1 MQKNL
6 QYFRLWLKGKAK
18 RISLPGFNK
27 YPIYDIGKFFIRGI
41 QKGDMQQRA
50 TSVAYSAFLS
60 IFPAIIFLF
69 TLIPYI
75 PIENFQASLLNL
87 LETFMPNN
95 AYLTVE
101 DTIVDIVTRQRG
113 SLLSLTFFFAVF
125 IASNGVLALI
135 RAFNSSYHT
144 IEYRKWWMR
153 RLVSILLVFI
163 QFILITI
170 TIALL
175 TINESIYDK
184 FFDGSQFLWYVFLG
198 IRVIIIL
205 GLFFFSVSFLYYLAP
220 ARKGRF
226 RFISPGATL
235 ATLLMVLASYGFSF
249 FVNNFAQYNK
259 LYGSLGT
266 IIVVLI
272 WVYIMSFAV
281 ILGFEL
287 NASIMERGRIEE
299 SSQDK
304 S

>member
-1 MQKNL
+1 MKKNL
-6 QYFRLWLKGKAK
+6 RHFRLWLKGKAK
-18 RISLPGFNK
+18 RFSLPGFDK

-75 PIENFQASLLNL
+75 PIENFQESLLNL
-87 LETFMPNN
+87 LETFMPHN
-95 AYLTVE
+95 AYLTLE
-101 DTIVDIVTRQRG
+101 DTIVDIITKQRG
-113 SLLSLTFFFAVF
+113 SLLSLTFVLAVF
-125 IASNGVLALI
+125 IASNGVLALV

-170 TIALL
+170 AITLL
-175 TINESIYDK
+175 TINESLYTR
-184 FFDGSQFLWYVFLG
+184 FFDDSKLLWYVFLG
-198 IRVIIIL
+198 VRVIIIL
-205 GLFFFSVSFLYYLAP
+205 GLFFFSTSFIYYLAP

-235 ATLLMVLASYGFSF
+235 ATILMVLASYGFSF

-259 LYGSLGT
+259 LYGSLAT

-272 WVYIMSFAV
+272 WVYIMSFAI

-287 NASIMERGRIEE
+287 NASIMERGRLDAKTEK
-299 SSQDK
+299 D
-304 S
+304 